1 MDKKEKKRL
10 KRYMQIH
17 EILGAGT
24 FKKFVLFIER
34 VKFKYGKK
42 FFPNFQKNYEKYVD
56 LRTKRALA
64 KAKTDEERKHIK
76 NELEYQ

>member
-24 FKKFVLFIER
+24 FKKFVLFLER

-64 KAKTDEERKHIK
+64 KAKTAAEIK
-76 NELEYQ
+76 NIK